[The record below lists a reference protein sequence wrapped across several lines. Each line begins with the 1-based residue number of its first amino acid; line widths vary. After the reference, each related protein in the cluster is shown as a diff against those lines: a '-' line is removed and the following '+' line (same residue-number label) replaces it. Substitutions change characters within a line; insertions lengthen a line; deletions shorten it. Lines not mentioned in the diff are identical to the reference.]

1 VTGGTGRDTAG
12 GIFGVAAL
20 VLGILA
26 CFWVP
31 FALAPLGLMCLI
43 IAVLCS
49 PKYKGLYEVAG
60 VAIVLGVIIGGWVAV
75 VMNNPLY

>member
-1 VTGGTGRDTAG
+1 MSR
-12 GIFGVAAL
+12 
-20 VLGILA
+20 
-26 CFWVP
+26 
-31 FALAPLGLMCLI
+31 FAIHNPYFIVVVCLI